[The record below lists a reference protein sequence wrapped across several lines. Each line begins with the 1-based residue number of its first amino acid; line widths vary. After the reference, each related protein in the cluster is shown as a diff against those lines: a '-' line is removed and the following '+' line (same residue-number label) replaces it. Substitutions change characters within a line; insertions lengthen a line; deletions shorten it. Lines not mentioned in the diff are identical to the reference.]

1 MKLLLLDG
9 LRLKQSPESSFTN
22 LRKKNKK
29 EERIQERREKTIE
42 KYNQLNNIKNFI
54 KKEEPKYMGT
64 TTSQSE
70 F

>member
-1 MKLLLLDG
+1 MV
-9 LRLKQSPESSFTN
+9 TN
-22 LRKKNKK
+22 
-29 EERIQERREKTIE
+29 IQLTKIRVINSNIKEKTIE